1 MNYAKA
7 VDLTQTFQESYERLY
22 ESINAIDQGSE
33 YTSFIEENKEWVV
46 MWYSGYS
53 PLFVVACGA
62 SRVWSLKKWA
72 CELCSKSLY
81 MVVSLFCWLLVEI
94 LQNKD

>member
-33 YTSFIEENKEWVV
+33 YTSFIEENKE
-46 MWYSGYS
+46 
-53 PLFVVACGA
+53 
-62 SRVWSLKKWA
+62 
-72 CELCSKSLY
+72 
-81 MVVSLFCWLLVEI
+81 
-94 LQNKD
+94 